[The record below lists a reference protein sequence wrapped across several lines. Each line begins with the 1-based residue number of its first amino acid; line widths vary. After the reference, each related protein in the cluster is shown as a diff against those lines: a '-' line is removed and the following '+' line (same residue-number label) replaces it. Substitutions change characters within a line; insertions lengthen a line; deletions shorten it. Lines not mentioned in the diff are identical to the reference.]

1 MPFSPILHQCPFLWE
16 TGEAGNGHP
25 IQGPH
30 HKFEEETTMKKNVF
44 ASLGLA
50 ALGILFIMSFAPTAF
65 SADEIKIGA
74 VQPVTGRFAFAGVHI
89 NAGLE
94 DALKMANAEGGING
108 KKIKYIMEDGTYKV
122 DVAVAAFKRIMAR
135 DKPVAMYGESTALGK
150 AMAPEIK
157 DRYKILYSSTSFS
170 SELADKAKN
179 PFVFVPGPTYSDM
192 FGILLQY
199 IAKEKPGANVAFFYS
214 DTEFGKDPVPYG
226 RKMCKKLGLNLVA
239 EEVAK
244 VGGVDITS
252 QVLDLKRKKA
262 EYVIFQ
268 GFVLSPIPAVLKQ
281 AKDYGL
287 KAKFMGTFWGT
298 HKMLLDKLGPLA
310 EGYLGVM
317 PYAFY
322 SQTEI
327 PMIKKIRA
335 WTEKN
340 YPKIKYRPTSYMQGF
355 FTGLVFVECLKRADK
370 AGELNGPGLAKA
382 LQTLKNIDTGGLMC
396 PYTVIDN
403 KIPYGRVYKANV
415 KKKVFEPVSDWIKTE

>member
-1 MPFSPILHQCPFLWE
+1 
-16 TGEAGNGHP
+16 
-25 IQGPH
+25 
-30 HKFEEETTMKKNVF
+30 MKKNVF
-44 ASLGLA
+44 MFLCVGFFCVLSMILCTQPVFA
-50 ALGILFIMSFAPTAF
+50 AGGV
-65 SADEIKIGA
+65 IKVGA

-94 DALKMANAEGGING
+94 DALMMANEEGGING

-135 DKPVAMYGESTALGK
+135 DNPIAMYGESTALGK

-170 SELADKAKN
+170 SELANKAKN
-179 PFVFVPGPTYSDM
+179 PYVFVPGPTYSDM
-192 FGILLQY
+192 FGILLKY

-214 DTEFGKDPVPYG
+214 DTEFGKDPIPYG

-244 VGGVDITS
+244 VGGVDVAS

-262 EYVIFQ
+262 QYIIFQ
-268 GFVLSPIPAVLKQ
+268 GFVLSPVSAVIKQ
-281 AKDYGL
+281 ARDYGL

-298 HKMLLDKLGPLA
+298 HKMLLDKMGRLA

-322 SQTEI
+322 WQTEI
-327 PMIKKIRA
+327 PMIRKIRA
-335 WTEKN
+335 WNEKHH
-340 YPKIKYRPTSYMQGF
+340 PKVKYRPSSYMQGF
-355 FTGLVFVECLKRADK
+355 FTGRVFVECLKRADK
-370 AGELNGPGLAKA
+370 AGQLNGDGLVKA
-382 LQTLKNIDTGGLMC
+382 LQSLKNVKTDGLMC
-396 PYTVIDN
+396 PFTVINN
-403 KIPYGRVYKANV
+403 KIPFGRVYRANTA
-415 KKKVFEPVSDWIKTE
+415 KKIYEPISDWIRTD